1 MDEYE
6 AVVYDLDGTLVR
18 LDVDWDAVH
27 AAVVERL
34 DEHEVDVGDRNLWD
48 ILDVAAERGVK
59 DVVEETIAEFEHEG
73 AKTSRRLPLADELPL
88 GVPVAVCSL
97 NCEAACRVALERHD
111 LDRHVDAVV
120 GRDTVARH
128 KPNPE
133 PLLYA
138 IESVGAHPERT
149 LFVGDSDSDREA
161 AVAAGTE
168 FEFVAARTAE
178 APPGGEN

>member
-18 LDVDWDAVH
+18 LDVDWDTVH

-34 DEHEVDVGDRNLWD
+34 DEYGVDVGDRNLWD

-59 DVVEETIAEFEHEG
+59 DVVEETIAAFEHEG
-73 AKTSRRLPLADELPL
+73 AKASRRLPLADELPL

-138 IESVGAHPERT
+138 IESVGAHPEQT

-161 AVAAGTE
+161 AAAAGTA

-178 APPGGEN
+178 APPEGEN

>member
-18 LDVDWDAVH
+18 LDVDWDTVH

-34 DEHEVDVGDRNLWD
+34 DEHEVDAGDRDLWD

-111 LDRHVDAVV
+111 LDGHVDAVV

-161 AVAAGTE
+161 AAAAGTE

-178 APPGGEN
+178 APPEGES

>member
-18 LDVDWDAVH
+18 LDVDWDTVH

-34 DEHEVDVGDRNLWD
+34 DEHEVDAGDRDLWD

-59 DVVEETIAEFEHEG
+59 DVVEETIAAFEHEG
-73 AKTSRRLPLADELPL
+73 AKTSRRLPLADELPH

-111 LDRHVDAVV
+111 LDGHVDAVV

-138 IESVGAHPERT
+138 IESVGAHPEQT

-161 AVAAGTE
+161 AAAAGTA

-178 APPGGEN
+178 APPEGEN

>member
-1 MDEYE
+1 M
-6 AVVYDLDGTLVR
+6 
-18 LDVDWDAVH
+18 
-27 AAVVERL
+27 
-34 DEHEVDVGDRNLWD
+34 
-48 ILDVAAERGVK
+48 
-59 DVVEETIAEFEHEG
+59 
-73 AKTSRRLPLADELPL
+73 
-88 GVPVAVCSL
+88 PVAVCSL

-178 APPGGEN
+178 APPEGES

>member
-18 LDVDWDAVH
+18 LDVDWDTVH

-34 DEHEVDVGDRNLWD
+34 DEHEVDAGDRDLWD

-59 DVVEETIAEFEHEG
+59 DVVEETIAAFEHEG

-88 GVPVAVCSL
+88 AVPVAVCSL

-111 LDRHVDAVV
+111 LDGHVDGVV

-161 AVAAGTE
+161 AAAAGTA

-178 APPGGEN
+178 APPEGEN

>member
-34 DEHEVDVGDRNLWD
+34 DEHGVDVGDRNLWD

-59 DVVEETIAEFEHEG
+59 DIVEETIAAFEHEG
-73 AKTSRRLPLADELPL
+73 AKASRRLPLADELPL

-97 NCEAACRVALERHD
+97 NCEAACRIALETHS
-111 LDRHVDAVV
+111 LDGHVGSVV
-120 GRDTVARH
+120 GRDTVAGH
-128 KPNPE
+128 KPDPE
-133 PLLYA
+133 PLLHA
-138 IESVGAHPERT
+138 IDSVGGDPERA
-149 LFVGDSDSDREA
+149 LFVGDSESDREA
-161 AVAAGTE
+161 AERAGVA
-168 FEFVAARTAE
+168 FEWVADRTARLAADE
-178 APPGGEN
+178 E

>member
-18 LDVDWDAVH
+18 LDVDWDTVH

-59 DVVEETIAEFEHEG
+59 DVVEETIAAFEHEG
-73 AKTSRRLPLADELPL
+73 AKASRRLPLADELPL

-111 LDRHVDAVV
+111 LDRHVNVVV

-161 AVAAGTE
+161 AAAAGTA

-178 APPGGEN
+178 APPEGEN

>member
-34 DEHEVDVGDRNLWD
+34 DEYGVDVGDRNLWD

-59 DVVEETIAEFEHEG
+59 DVVEETIAAFEHEG
-73 AKTSRRLPLADELPL
+73 AKASRRLPLADELPL

-97 NCEAACRVALERHD
+97 NCEAACRIALERHD
-111 LDRHVDAVV
+111 LDGHVGSVV
-120 GRDTVARH
+120 GRDTVAGH
-128 KPNPE
+128 KPDPE
-133 PLLYA
+133 PLLHA
-138 IESVGAHPERT
+138 IDSVGGDPERA
-149 LFVGDSDSDREA
+149 LFVGDSESDREA
-161 AVAAGTE
+161 AKRAGVA
-168 FEFVAARTAE
+168 FEWVADRTARLAANE
-178 APPGGEN
+178 E

>member
-34 DEHEVDVGDRNLWD
+34 DEHEVDVGDRDLWD

-59 DVVEETIAEFEHEG
+59 DVVEETIAAFEHEG
-73 AKTSRRLPLADELPL
+73 AKTSRRLPLADELPH

-111 LDRHVDAVV
+111 LGGHVDAVV

-161 AVAAGTE
+161 AAAAGTA

-178 APPGGEN
+178 APPEGEN